1 MDFYDEK
8 TAVDGIA
15 DFILRGGVCMYN
27 TLKYIYSLS
36 DRDFY
41 NVNIKDVIKLIINNV
56 TDSDSLS
63 FLGLRAE
70 GEPVAAMESE
80 SYRRILP
87 VMVFALAV
95 RTPALRSVEIDGK
108 PLTDDQIYKIY
119 SAVLSKGASNV
130 DDLIPDTFLE
140 IKYLVRKNKPLP
152 PFTAEWY
159 KNYIFRSVPELA
171 AITNR
176 NIFLFGACDVF
187 FSMYYACFKEALE
200 EKVKDFTE

>member
-8 TAVDGIA
+8 TAVEGLA
-15 DFILRGGVCMYN
+15 DFILRGGVSMYN
-27 TLKYIYSLS
+27 TLKYIYSLT

-56 TDSDSLS
+56 TDADSLTH
-63 FLGLRAE
+63 LGLRAE
-70 GEPVAAMESE
+70 GETVAAMESE

-87 VMVFALAV
+87 VMVFSLAV
-95 RTPALRSVEIDGK
+95 RTPTLKSVEIAGK
-108 PLTDDQIYKIY
+108 TLTDDQIYKIY
-119 SAVLSKGASNV
+119 AATLSKGAENT

-140 IKYLVRKNKPLP
+140 IKYLVRKGKPLP
-152 PFTAEWY
+152 PFTADWY

-176 NIFLFGACDVF
+176 NIFLFGACDIF
-187 FSMYYACFKEALE
+187 FSMFYACFKEALE
-200 EKVKDFTE
+200 DKIEEYLE